1 MSTFLRGADD
11 EMVTWS
17 PDHDERELLRLLA
30 EGLTT
35 EAVARRK
42 CISERTVRRRLRALA
57 DEIGVDSTI
66 QVVVRAVRDD
76 LI

>member
-1 MSTFLRGADD
+1 
-11 EMVTWS
+11 
-17 PDHDERELLRLLA
+17 
-30 EGLTT
+30 
-35 EAVARRK
+35 
-42 CISERTVRRRLRALA
+42 VRRRLRALA